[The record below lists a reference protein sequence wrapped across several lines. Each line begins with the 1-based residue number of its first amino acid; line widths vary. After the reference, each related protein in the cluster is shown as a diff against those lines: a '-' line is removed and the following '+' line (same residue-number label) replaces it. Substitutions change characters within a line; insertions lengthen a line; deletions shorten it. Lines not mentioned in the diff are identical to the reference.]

1 LSEALDEVDGP
12 GNFRIVNGIED
23 AAAAASC
30 NGCCGADLP
39 TILAS
44 NLASLF
50 DKLGSNE
57 LEFEE
62 SCCSTSS
69 LISVLLTNLLSLI
82 KHRSFLLF
90 ETQNKTPTSKEK
102 GYSVKPH
109 WKKDYTKNTMF
120 TKQIFIPPS
129 FIPSFQNPQRT
140 MHV

>member
-1 LSEALDEVDGP
+1 LSEALDEVDAP

-23 AAAAASC
+23 DAAAAS
-30 NGCCGADLP
+30 CCGADLP

-50 DKLGSNE
+50 DKLGSKE

-82 KHRSFLLF
+82 KHPSFLLF
-90 ETQNKTPTSKEK
+90 ETQNKTPTSEK
-102 GYSVKPH
+102 QGIFS
-109 WKKDYTKNTMF
+109 NTPLEEGLYQEHNVHK
-120 TKQIFIPPS
+120 TDIHSS
-129 FIPSFQNPQRT
+129 FLPSFQNPKNHA
-140 MHV
+140 MCNLM

>member
-1 LSEALDEVDGP
+1 LSEALDEVDAP

-23 AAAAASC
+23 AAAAD
-30 NGCCGADLP
+30 CCGADLH

-50 DKLGSNE
+50 DKLGSKE

-82 KHRSFLLF
+82 KHPSFLLF
-90 ETQNKTPTSKEK
+90 ETQNKTPTSKKK
-102 GYSVKPH
+102 GYSVQPH

-120 TKQIFIPPS
+120 TKQIIIPPS
-129 FIPSFQNPQRT
+129 FLPSFQNPKNHA
-140 MHV
+140 MCNLM

>member
-1 LSEALDEVDGP
+1 LSEALDEVDAP

-23 AAAAASC
+23 AAAAS
-30 NGCCGADLP
+30 CCGADLP

-50 DKLGSNE
+50 DKLGSKE

-82 KHRSFLLF
+82 KHPSFLLF
-90 ETQNKTPTSKEK
+90 ETQNKTPTSEK
-102 GYSVKPH
+102 QGIFS
-109 WKKDYTKNTMF
+109 NTPLEEGLYQEHNVHK
-120 TKQIFIPPS
+120 TDIHSS
-129 FIPSFQNPQRT
+129 FLPSFQNPKNHA
-140 MHV
+140 MCNLM

>member
-1 LSEALDEVDGP
+1 LSEALDEVDAP

-23 AAAAASC
+23 AAAASC
-30 NGCCGADLP
+30 NGCWGADLP

-50 DKLGSNE
+50 DKLGSKE

-82 KHRSFLLF
+82 KQPSFLLF
-90 ETQNKTPTSKEK
+90 ESQNKTPTSK
-102 GYSVKPH
+102 
-109 WKKDYTKNTMF
+109 KKRVFSKTPLEEGLYQEHNVHKTDTHSSFLPSNTPNNHAMC
-120 TKQIFIPPS
+120 
-129 FIPSFQNPQRT
+129 NL
-140 MHV
+140 M

>member
-23 AAAAASC
+23 AAAASC

-69 LISVLLTNLLSLI
+69 PISVLLTNILSLI

-109 WKKDYTKNTMF
+109 RKKDYTKNTMF

-129 FIPSFQNPQRT
+129 FISSFQNPQRT